1 MQTKGGASGHA
12 KADRNARHKRLNIRR
27 MVKSNGGAKR
37 PLHSGQ
43 AVAGGDEKRNTLD
56 YVDVPV
62 STEGTEH
69 STHEKKLKGLVGC
82 SNFDS
87 SECSDL
93 SCHEQTRGDVTLREA
108 SDRGEGSKSIARLS
122 CGSISVMG
130 RRRVMEDALTVAPRI
145 LAGEY
150 EFFAAYDGHGGTR
163 VAYACRDQLHHLLE
177 KELEGKWRD
186 LPGDNKPS
194 TSGGKDGIDWTKV
207 LEECFSKM
215 DEEVQIN
222 RVGVEEEVGNASV
235 AAATAE
241 SGVGSTA
248 VVALVGTEELVVAN
262 CGDSR
267 AVLCRGGVALPLSN
281 DHKVSRMSNGV
292 P

>member
-1 MQTKGGASGHA
+1 MQTKGGASGHG
-12 KADRNARHKRLNIRR
+12 KADRNARHKRSNIRR
-27 MVKSNGGAKR
+27 IMKFSGGVKR
-37 PLHSGQ
+37 PLHSGE
-43 AVAGGDEKRNTLD
+43 AVAGGDEKRNTLHN
-56 YVDVPV
+56 VDVPV

-69 STHEKKLKGLVGC
+69 STHEKKLKGLVG
-82 SNFDS
+82 SPNFDS
-87 SECSDL
+87 SESSDL
-93 SCHEQTRGDVTLREA
+93 SGHEQPRADVTVREA

-130 RRRVMEDALTVAPRI
+130 RRRVMEDALTVAPRL

-150 EFFAAYDGHGGTR
+150 DFFAAYDGHGGTR
-163 VAYACRDQLHHLLE
+163 VAYACRDRLHHLLE
-177 KELEGKWRD
+177 EELEGKWTD
-186 LPGDNKPS
+186 LPEDNNPS
-194 TSGGKDGIDWTKV
+194 TSGGKDGIDWRKV
-207 LEECFSKM
+207 LEACFSKM
-215 DEEVQIN
+215 DD
-222 RVGVEEEVGNASV
+222 EVGDASV
-235 AAATAE
+235 AAGASE